1 MMEKLAEIK
10 DGTVFKSGV
19 TDRCNLFL
27 GYKKE
32 DRSTDYELEK
42 RRYLMK
48 KLKFDSYDGVCFLN
62 GLVFFAPV
70 ALLVRT
76 QAGVSE
82 HVFFLLQALLS
93 GVIFLGEIP
102 TGFITDKI
110 GYRKSLILAQ
120 VLLLGA
126 RSLLLAA
133 FVSRSLALFVVEAV
147 VEGIAACFTSG
158 TGSAYLYNL
167 YGENGYLVKTAHAE
181 NFGIAGFIISTV
193 AYAGIY
199 KISGMEGLLITTV
212 VMDIIAVV
220 CSFFLRSESSKTIIA
235 DRKEVQILAVFK
247 NKKAFLFVIS
257 LAIFSIAWLLIN
269 FFYVVKLENCGLPVE
284 WMSLI
289 ILSYSAVQMLA
300 EPILGKLSDGKN
312 GKSSREKLPA
322 VTAATAGVAFLLF
335 GVVKFRAAVLLLM
348 LILPLLLNLPEY
360 LLMDLEN
367 QFVDEAECG
376 SQRAATLSV
385 LNMGVNLVEILT
397 LSASAFLTK
406 IGIQWCFVFVGCFLM
421 AIALLFARIQK

>member
-1 MMEKLAEIK
+1 
-10 DGTVFKSGV
+10 
-19 TDRCNLFL
+19 
-27 GYKKE
+27 
-32 DRSTDYELEK
+32 
-42 RRYLMK
+42 MK

-82 HVFFLLQALLS
+82 HIFFLLQALLS

-110 GYRKSLILAQ
+110 GYRKSLIWAQ
-120 VLLLGA
+120 VLLFGA

-133 FVSRSLALFVVEAV
+133 FVSRSLVLFVVEAV

-158 TGSAYLYNL
+158 TGSAYLYAL

-181 NFGIAGFIISTV
+181 NFGTAGFIISTV

-235 DRKEVQILAVFK
+235 DRKEVQILAIFK

-269 FFYVVKLENCGLPVE
+269 FFYVEKLENCGLPVE

-312 GKSSREKLPA
+312 GKSGREKLPA
-322 VTAATAGVAFLLF
+322 VTAAAAGVAFLLF

-360 LLMDLEN
+360 LLMNLEN

>member
-1 MMEKLAEIK
+1 
-10 DGTVFKSGV
+10 
-19 TDRCNLFL
+19 
-27 GYKKE
+27 
-32 DRSTDYELEK
+32 
-42 RRYLMK
+42 MK

-82 HVFFLLQALLS
+82 HVFFILQALLS

-120 VLLLGA
+120 VLLFGA

-158 TGSAYLYNL
+158 TGSAYLYDL

-181 NFGIAGFIISTV
+181 NFGTAGFIISTV

-220 CSFFLRSESSKTIIA
+220 CSFFLRSESSKTVIA

-269 FFYVVKLENCGLPVE
+269 FFYVEKLENCGLPVE

-322 VTAATAGVAFLLF
+322 VTAAAAGVAFLLF

-360 LLMDLEN
+360 LLMNLEN

-421 AIALLFARIQK
+421 VIALLFARIQK

>member
-1 MMEKLAEIK
+1 
-10 DGTVFKSGV
+10 
-19 TDRCNLFL
+19 
-27 GYKKE
+27 
-32 DRSTDYELEK
+32 
-42 RRYLMK
+42 MK

-133 FVSRSLALFVVEAV
+133 FVSRSLVLFVVEAV

-158 TGSAYLYNL
+158 TGSAYLYAL
-167 YGENGYLVKTAHAE
+167 YGENGYLAKTAHAG
-181 NFGIAGFIISTV
+181 NFGTAGFIISTV

-212 VMDIIAVV
+212 VMDVIAVV
-220 CSFFLRSESSKTIIA
+220 CSFYLRSESSKTIIA
-235 DRKEVQILAVFK
+235 DRKEVQILAIFK

-289 ILSYSAVQMLA
+289 ILSYSAVQMLS

-312 GKSSREKLPA
+312 GKSGRGKLPA
-322 VTAATAGVAFLLF
+322 VTAAAAGVAFLFF

-348 LILPLLLNLPEY
+348 LILPLLLNLPED
-360 LLMDLEN
+360 LLMNLEN

-376 SQRAATLSV
+376 SQRAAMLSV

>member
-1 MMEKLAEIK
+1 
-10 DGTVFKSGV
+10 
-19 TDRCNLFL
+19 
-27 GYKKE
+27 
-32 DRSTDYELEK
+32 
-42 RRYLMK
+42 MK
-48 KLKFDSYDGVCFLN
+48 KLKFDSYDGVFFLN

-82 HVFFLLQALLS
+82 HIFFLLQALLS

-158 TGSAYLYNL
+158 TGSAYLYAL
-167 YGENGYLVKTAHAE
+167 YGENGYLAKTAHAG
-181 NFGIAGFIISTV
+181 NFGTAGFIISTV

-220 CSFFLRSESSKTIIA
+220 CSFFLRSESSKTVIA

-269 FFYVVKLENCGLPVE
+269 FFYVEKLENCGLPVE

-312 GKSSREKLPA
+312 VKSGRGKLPA

-335 GVVKFRAAVLLLM
+335 GVVKFRAAVLILM

-421 AIALLFARIQK
+421 VIALLFARIQK

>member
-1 MMEKLAEIK
+1 
-10 DGTVFKSGV
+10 
-19 TDRCNLFL
+19 
-27 GYKKE
+27 
-32 DRSTDYELEK
+32 
-42 RRYLMK
+42 MK

-82 HVFFLLQALLS
+82 HIFFLLQALLS

-133 FVSRSLALFVVEAV
+133 FVSRSLVLFVVEAV

-158 TGSAYLYNL
+158 TGSAYLYAL
-167 YGENGYLVKTAHAE
+167 YGEIGYLAKTAHAG
-181 NFGIAGFIISTV
+181 NFGTAGFIISTV

-199 KISGMEGLLITTV
+199 KISGMEGLVITTV
-212 VMDIIAVV
+212 VANATAVA
-220 CSFFLRSESSKTIIA
+220 CSFFLRSESSKTVIA
-235 DRKEVQILAVFK
+235 DRKKVQILAVFK

-269 FFYVVKLENCGLPVE
+269 FFYVEKLENCGLPVE

-289 ILSYSAVQMLA
+289 ILIYSAVQMLA
-300 EPILGKLSDGKN
+300 EPILEKLSVGKN
-312 GKSSREKLPA
+312 GKSGRKKLLA
-322 VTAATAGVAFLLF
+322 VTAVTAGVAFLLF
-335 GVVKFRAAVLLLM
+335 GVIKLRAAVLLLM

-367 QFVDEAECG
+367 QFVDETECG

-421 AIALLFARIQK
+421 VVALLFVRIQK

>member
-1 MMEKLAEIK
+1 
-10 DGTVFKSGV
+10 
-19 TDRCNLFL
+19 
-27 GYKKE
+27 
-32 DRSTDYELEK
+32 
-42 RRYLMK
+42 MK

-82 HVFFLLQALLS
+82 HIFFLLQALLS

-133 FVSRSLALFVVEAV
+133 FVSRSLVLFVVEAV

-158 TGSAYLYNL
+158 TGSAYLYAL
-167 YGENGYLVKTAHAE
+167 YGENGYLAKTAHAG
-181 NFGIAGFIISTV
+181 NFGTAGFIISTV

-220 CSFFLRSESSKTIIA
+220 CSFYLRSESSKAVIA
-235 DRKEVQILAVFK
+235 DRKEVQILAIFK

-269 FFYVVKLENCGLPVE
+269 FFYVEKLENCGLPVE

-312 GKSSREKLPA
+312 GKSGRGKLPA

-335 GVVKFRAAVLLLM
+335 GVIKFRAAVLLLM

-367 QFVDEAECG
+367 QFVDETECG

>member
-1 MMEKLAEIK
+1 
-10 DGTVFKSGV
+10 
-19 TDRCNLFL
+19 
-27 GYKKE
+27 
-32 DRSTDYELEK
+32 
-42 RRYLMK
+42 MK

-70 ALLVRT
+70 VLLVRT

-133 FVSRSLALFVVEAV
+133 FVSRSLVLFVVEAV

-158 TGSAYLYNL
+158 TGSAYLYAL
-167 YGENGYLVKTAHAE
+167 YGENGYLAKTAHAG
-181 NFGIAGFIISTV
+181 NFGTAGFIISTV

-212 VMDIIAVV
+212 VMDVIAVV
-220 CSFFLRSESSKTIIA
+220 CSFYLRSESSKAVIA
-235 DRKEVQILAVFK
+235 DRKEVQILAIFK

-322 VTAATAGVAFLLF
+322 VTATTAGVAFLLF

-360 LLMDLEN
+360 LLMNLEN

>member
-1 MMEKLAEIK
+1 
-10 DGTVFKSGV
+10 
-19 TDRCNLFL
+19 
-27 GYKKE
+27 
-32 DRSTDYELEK
+32 
-42 RRYLMK
+42 MK

-147 VEGIAACFTSG
+147 VEGTATCFTSG
-158 TGSAYLYNL
+158 TGSAYLYDL

-181 NFGIAGFIISTV
+181 NFGTAGFIISTV

-212 VMDIIAVV
+212 VMDVIAVV
-220 CSFFLRSESSKTIIA
+220 CSFYLRSESSKTIIA
-235 DRKEVQILAVFK
+235 DRKEVQILAIFK

-360 LLMDLEN
+360 LLMNLEN

>member
-1 MMEKLAEIK
+1 
-10 DGTVFKSGV
+10 
-19 TDRCNLFL
+19 
-27 GYKKE
+27 
-32 DRSTDYELEK
+32 
-42 RRYLMK
+42 MK

-133 FVSRSLALFVVEAV
+133 FVSRSLVLFVVEAV
-147 VEGIAACFTSG
+147 VEGIAACFISG
-158 TGSAYLYNL
+158 TGSAYLYAL
-167 YGENGYLVKTAHAE
+167 YGENGYLAKTAHAG
-181 NFGIAGFIISTV
+181 NFGTAGFIISTV

-212 VMDIIAVV
+212 VMNIIAVV
-220 CSFFLRSESSKTIIA
+220 CSFFLRSESSKTVIA

-257 LAIFSIAWLLIN
+257 LAIYSIAWLLIN

-312 GKSSREKLPA
+312 GKSGRKKLPA
-322 VTAATAGVAFLLF
+322 VTAVTAGVAFLLF
-335 GVVKFRAAVLLLM
+335 GVIKFRAAVLLLM

-367 QFVDEAECG
+367 QFVDETECG

>member
-1 MMEKLAEIK
+1 
-10 DGTVFKSGV
+10 
-19 TDRCNLFL
+19 
-27 GYKKE
+27 
-32 DRSTDYELEK
+32 
-42 RRYLMK
+42 MK

-82 HVFFLLQALLS
+82 HVFFILQALLS

-269 FFYVVKLENCGLPVE
+269 FFYVVKLENCGLPAE

-312 GKSSREKLPA
+312 GKSGREKLPA

>member
-1 MMEKLAEIK
+1 
-10 DGTVFKSGV
+10 
-19 TDRCNLFL
+19 
-27 GYKKE
+27 
-32 DRSTDYELEK
+32 
-42 RRYLMK
+42 MK

-102 TGFITDKI
+102 TGLISDKI

-133 FVSRSLALFVVEAV
+133 FVSRSLVLFVVEAV

-158 TGSAYLYNL
+158 TGSAYLYAL
-167 YGENGYLVKTAHAE
+167 YGENGYLAKTAHAG
-181 NFGIAGFIISTV
+181 NFGTAGFIISTV

-212 VMDIIAVV
+212 VMNIIAVV
-220 CSFFLRSESSKTIIA
+220 CSFYLRSESSKTVIA

-269 FFYVVKLENCGLPVE
+269 FFYVEKLENCGLPVE

-322 VTAATAGVAFLLF
+322 VTAAAAGVAFLLF

-360 LLMDLEN
+360 LLMNLEN

-421 AIALLFARIQK
+421 VIALLFARIQK

>member
-1 MMEKLAEIK
+1 
-10 DGTVFKSGV
+10 
-19 TDRCNLFL
+19 
-27 GYKKE
+27 
-32 DRSTDYELEK
+32 
-42 RRYLMK
+42 MK

-82 HVFFLLQALLS
+82 HIFFLLQALLS

-120 VLLLGA
+120 VLLFGA

-158 TGSAYLYNL
+158 TGSAYLYDL

-181 NFGIAGFIISTV
+181 NFGTAGFIISTV

-235 DRKEVQILAVFK
+235 DRKEVQILAIFK

-257 LAIFSIAWLLIN
+257 LAIFSIAWLPIN
-269 FFYVVKLENCGLPVE
+269 FFYVEKLENCGLPVE

-312 GKSSREKLPA
+312 GKSGRGKLPA

-367 QFVDEAECG
+367 QFVDETECG

>member
-1 MMEKLAEIK
+1 
-10 DGTVFKSGV
+10 
-19 TDRCNLFL
+19 
-27 GYKKE
+27 
-32 DRSTDYELEK
+32 
-42 RRYLMK
+42 MK

-76 QAGVSE
+76 LAGVSE
-82 HVFFLLQALLS
+82 HIFFLLQALLS

-110 GYRKSLILAQ
+110 GYRKSLIWAQ
-120 VLLLGA
+120 VLLFGA

-147 VEGIAACFTSG
+147 VEGIAVCFTSG
-158 TGSAYLYNL
+158 TGSAYLYAL
-167 YGENGYLVKTAHAE
+167 YGENGYLAKTAHAG
-181 NFGIAGFIISTV
+181 NFGTAGFIISTV

-212 VMDIIAVV
+212 VMDVIAVV

-235 DRKEVQILAVFK
+235 DRKEVQILAIFK

-322 VTAATAGVAFLLF
+322 VTATTAGVAFLLF

-360 LLMDLEN
+360 LLMNLEN

-421 AIALLFARIQK
+421 VIALLFARIQK

>member
-1 MMEKLAEIK
+1 
-10 DGTVFKSGV
+10 
-19 TDRCNLFL
+19 
-27 GYKKE
+27 
-32 DRSTDYELEK
+32 
-42 RRYLMK
+42 MK
-48 KLKFDSYDGVCFLN
+48 KLKVDSYDGVCFLN

-158 TGSAYLYNL
+158 TGSAYLYAL
-167 YGENGYLVKTAHAE
+167 YGENGYLAKTAHAG
-181 NFGIAGFIISTV
+181 NFGTAGFIISTV

-220 CSFFLRSESSKTIIA
+220 CSFFLRSESSKAVIA
-235 DRKEVQILAVFK
+235 DRKEVQILAIFK

-284 WMSLI
+284 CMSLI

-312 GKSSREKLPA
+312 GKSGRKKLPA
-322 VTAATAGVAFLLF
+322 VTAVTAGVAFLLF
-335 GVVKFRAAVLLLM
+335 GVIKFRAAVLLLM

-367 QFVDEAECG
+367 QFVDETECG

-421 AIALLFARIQK
+421 VIAHLFARIQK

>member
-1 MMEKLAEIK
+1 
-10 DGTVFKSGV
+10 
-19 TDRCNLFL
+19 
-27 GYKKE
+27 
-32 DRSTDYELEK
+32 
-42 RRYLMK
+42 MK

-147 VEGIAACFTSG
+147 VEGTAACFTSG
-158 TGSAYLYNL
+158 TGSAYLYDL

-181 NFGIAGFIISTV
+181 NFGTAGFIISTV

-220 CSFFLRSESSKTIIA
+220 CSFFLRSESSKAVIA
-235 DRKEVQILAVFK
+235 DRKEVQILAIFK

-269 FFYVVKLENCGLPVE
+269 FFYVEKLENCGLPVE

-312 GKSSREKLPA
+312 GKSGRKKLPA

-348 LILPLLLNLPEY
+348 LILPLLLNLPDY
-360 LLMDLEN
+360 LLMNLEN

-376 SQRAATLSV
+376 SQRAAMLSV

>member
-1 MMEKLAEIK
+1 
-10 DGTVFKSGV
+10 
-19 TDRCNLFL
+19 
-27 GYKKE
+27 
-32 DRSTDYELEK
+32 
-42 RRYLMK
+42 MK

-126 RSLLLAA
+126 RSLLLVA

-147 VEGIAACFTSG
+147 VEGTATCFTSG
-158 TGSAYLYNL
+158 TGSAYLYDL

-181 NFGIAGFIISTV
+181 NFGTAGFIISTV

-212 VMDIIAVV
+212 VMDVIAVV

-269 FFYVVKLENCGLPVE
+269 FFYVEKLENCGLPVE

-312 GKSSREKLPA
+312 GKSGRGKLPA

-360 LLMDLEN
+360 LLMNLEN
-367 QFVDEAECG
+367 QFVDETECG

>member
-1 MMEKLAEIK
+1 
-10 DGTVFKSGV
+10 
-19 TDRCNLFL
+19 
-27 GYKKE
+27 
-32 DRSTDYELEK
+32 
-42 RRYLMK
+42 MK

-133 FVSRSLALFVVEAV
+133 FVSRSLVLFVVEAV

-158 TGSAYLYNL
+158 TGSAYLYAL
-167 YGENGYLVKTAHAE
+167 YGENGYLAKTAHAG
-181 NFGIAGFIISTV
+181 NFGTAGFIISTV

-220 CSFFLRSESSKTIIA
+220 CSFYLRSESSKTIIA
-235 DRKEVQILAVFK
+235 DRKEVQILAIFK

-312 GKSSREKLPA
+312 GKSGRGKLPA

-360 LLMDLEN
+360 LLMNLEN

>member
-1 MMEKLAEIK
+1 
-10 DGTVFKSGV
+10 
-19 TDRCNLFL
+19 
-27 GYKKE
+27 
-32 DRSTDYELEK
+32 
-42 RRYLMK
+42 MK

-133 FVSRSLALFVVEAV
+133 FVSRSLVLFVVEAV

-158 TGSAYLYNL
+158 TGSAYLYDL

-181 NFGIAGFIISTV
+181 NFGTAGFIISTV
-193 AYAGIY
+193 AYAWIY

-212 VMDIIAVV
+212 VTNIIAVV
-220 CSFFLRSESSKTIIA
+220 CSFFLRSESSKTVIA

-269 FFYVVKLENCGLPVE
+269 FFYVEKLENCGLPVE

-300 EPILGKLSDGKN
+300 EPILEKLSVGKN
-312 GKSSREKLPA
+312 GKSGRKKLLA
-322 VTAATAGVAFLLF
+322 VTAVTAGVSFLLF
-335 GVVKFRAAVLLLM
+335 GVIKFRAAVLLLM

-367 QFVDEAECG
+367 QFVDETECG

-421 AIALLFARIQK
+421 VIALLFARIQK

>member
-1 MMEKLAEIK
+1 
-10 DGTVFKSGV
+10 
-19 TDRCNLFL
+19 
-27 GYKKE
+27 
-32 DRSTDYELEK
+32 
-42 RRYLMK
+42 MK

-82 HVFFLLQALLS
+82 HVFFILQALLS

-133 FVSRSLALFVVEAV
+133 FVSRSLVLFVVEAV

-158 TGSAYLYNL
+158 TGSAYLYAL
-167 YGENGYLVKTAHAE
+167 YGENGYLAKTAHAG
-181 NFGIAGFIISTV
+181 NFGTAGFIISTV

-212 VMDIIAVV
+212 VMDVIAVV
-220 CSFFLRSESSKTIIA
+220 CSFYLRSESSKTIIA
-235 DRKEVQILAVFK
+235 DRKEVQILAIFK

-289 ILSYSAVQMLA
+289 ILSYSAVQMLS

-312 GKSSREKLPA
+312 GKSGRGKLPA

-360 LLMDLEN
+360 LLMNLEN

>member
-1 MMEKLAEIK
+1 
-10 DGTVFKSGV
+10 
-19 TDRCNLFL
+19 
-27 GYKKE
+27 
-32 DRSTDYELEK
+32 
-42 RRYLMK
+42 MK

-158 TGSAYLYNL
+158 TGSAYLYAL
-167 YGENGYLVKTAHAE
+167 YGENGYLAKAAHAG
-181 NFGIAGFIISTV
+181 NFGTAGFIISTV

-220 CSFFLRSESSKTIIA
+220 CSFFLRSESSKTVIA

-269 FFYVVKLENCGLPVE
+269 FFYVEKLENCGLPVE

-312 GKSSREKLPA
+312 VKSGRGKLPA

>member
-1 MMEKLAEIK
+1 
-10 DGTVFKSGV
+10 
-19 TDRCNLFL
+19 
-27 GYKKE
+27 
-32 DRSTDYELEK
+32 
-42 RRYLMK
+42 MK

-82 HVFFLLQALLS
+82 HVFFILQALLS

-133 FVSRSLALFVVEAV
+133 FVSRSLVLFVVEAV

-158 TGSAYLYNL
+158 TGSAYLYDL

-181 NFGIAGFIISTV
+181 NFGTAGFIISTV

-220 CSFFLRSESSKTIIA
+220 CSFFLRSESSKAVIA
-235 DRKEVQILAVFK
+235 GRKEVQILAVFK

-322 VTAATAGVAFLLF
+322 VTAAAAGVAFLLF

-360 LLMDLEN
+360 LLMNLEN

-421 AIALLFARIQK
+421 VIALLFARIQK

>member
-1 MMEKLAEIK
+1 
-10 DGTVFKSGV
+10 
-19 TDRCNLFL
+19 
-27 GYKKE
+27 
-32 DRSTDYELEK
+32 
-42 RRYLMK
+42 MK

-82 HVFFLLQALLS
+82 HIFFLLQALLS

-147 VEGIAACFTSG
+147 VEGIAVCFTSG
-158 TGSAYLYNL
+158 TGSAYLYDL

-181 NFGIAGFIISTV
+181 NFGTAGFIISTV

-235 DRKEVQILAVFK
+235 DRKEVQILAIFK

-289 ILSYSAVQMLA
+289 ILIYSAVQMLA

-312 GKSSREKLPA
+312 GKSGRGKLPA

-335 GVVKFRAAVLLLM
+335 GVVKFRSAVLLLM

-360 LLMDLEN
+360 LLMNLEN

-421 AIALLFARIQK
+421 VIALLFARIQK

>member
-1 MMEKLAEIK
+1 
-10 DGTVFKSGV
+10 
-19 TDRCNLFL
+19 
-27 GYKKE
+27 
-32 DRSTDYELEK
+32 
-42 RRYLMK
+42 MK

-82 HVFFLLQALLS
+82 HIFFLLQALLS

-110 GYRKSLILAQ
+110 GYRKSLIWAQ
-120 VLLLGA
+120 VLLFGA

-147 VEGIAACFTSG
+147 VEGIAVCFTSG
-158 TGSAYLYNL
+158 TGSAYLYDL

-181 NFGIAGFIISTV
+181 NFGTAGFIISTV

-220 CSFFLRSESSKTIIA
+220 CSFYLRSESSKTIIA
-235 DRKEVQILAVFK
+235 DRKEVQILAILK

-269 FFYVVKLENCGLPVE
+269 FFYVEKLENCGLPVE

-312 GKSSREKLPA
+312 GKSGRGKLPA
-322 VTAATAGVAFLLF
+322 VTAATAGVTFLFF

-367 QFVDEAECG
+367 QFVDETECG
-376 SQRAATLSV
+376 GQRAATLSV

-421 AIALLFARIQK
+421 VIALLFARIQK

>member
-1 MMEKLAEIK
+1 
-10 DGTVFKSGV
+10 
-19 TDRCNLFL
+19 
-27 GYKKE
+27 
-32 DRSTDYELEK
+32 
-42 RRYLMK
+42 MK

-82 HVFFLLQALLS
+82 HIFFLLQALLS

-120 VLLLGA
+120 MLLLGA

-158 TGSAYLYNL
+158 TGSAYLYAL
-167 YGENGYLVKTAHAE
+167 YGENGYLAKTAHAG
-181 NFGIAGFIISTV
+181 NFGTAGFIISTV
-193 AYAGIY
+193 AYAWIY

-220 CSFFLRSESSKTIIA
+220 CSFFLRSESSKAVIA
-235 DRKEVQILAVFK
+235 DRKEVQILAIFK

-269 FFYVVKLENCGLPVE
+269 FFYVEKLENCGLPVE

-300 EPILGKLSDGKN
+300 EPILEKLSVGKN
-312 GKSSREKLPA
+312 GRSGRKKLPA
-322 VTAATAGVAFLLF
+322 VTAVTAGVAFLLF

-367 QFVDEAECG
+367 QFVDETECG

-421 AIALLFARIQK
+421 AIAHLFARIQK

>member
-1 MMEKLAEIK
+1 
-10 DGTVFKSGV
+10 
-19 TDRCNLFL
+19 
-27 GYKKE
+27 
-32 DRSTDYELEK
+32 
-42 RRYLMK
+42 MK

-62 GLVFFAPV
+62 GLVFFASV

-82 HVFFLLQALLS
+82 HIFFLLQALLS

-133 FVSRSLALFVVEAV
+133 FVSRSLVLFVVEAV

-158 TGSAYLYNL
+158 TGSAYLYAL
-167 YGENGYLVKTAHAE
+167 YGENGYLAKTAHAG
-181 NFGIAGFIISTV
+181 NFGTAGFIISTV

-212 VMDIIAVV
+212 VMDVIAVV
-220 CSFFLRSESSKTIIA
+220 CSFYLRSESSKTVIA

-269 FFYVVKLENCGLPVE
+269 FFYVEKLENCGLPVE

-312 GKSSREKLPA
+312 GKSGRGKLPA

-335 GVVKFRAAVLLLM
+335 GVVKFRSAVLLLM

>member
-1 MMEKLAEIK
+1 
-10 DGTVFKSGV
+10 
-19 TDRCNLFL
+19 
-27 GYKKE
+27 
-32 DRSTDYELEK
+32 
-42 RRYLMK
+42 MK

-82 HVFFLLQALLS
+82 HVFFILQALLS

-133 FVSRSLALFVVEAV
+133 FVSRSLVLFVVEAV

-158 TGSAYLYNL
+158 TGSAYLYAL
-167 YGENGYLVKTAHAE
+167 YGENGYLAKTAHAG
-181 NFGIAGFIISTV
+181 NFGTAGFIISTV

-212 VMDIIAVV
+212 VMDVIAVV

-335 GVVKFRAAVLLLM
+335 GVVKFRSAVLLLM

-360 LLMDLEN
+360 LLMNLEN

-385 LNMGVNLVEILT
+385 FNMGVNLVEILT

>member
-1 MMEKLAEIK
+1 
-10 DGTVFKSGV
+10 
-19 TDRCNLFL
+19 
-27 GYKKE
+27 
-32 DRSTDYELEK
+32 
-42 RRYLMK
+42 MK

-82 HVFFLLQALLS
+82 HIFFLLQALLS

-133 FVSRSLALFVVEAV
+133 FVSRSLVLFVVEAV
-147 VEGIAACFTSG
+147 VEGIATCFTSG
-158 TGSAYLYNL
+158 TGSAYLYAL
-167 YGENGYLVKTAHAE
+167 YGENGYLAKTAHAG
-181 NFGIAGFIISTV
+181 NFGTAGFIISTV

-212 VMDIIAVV
+212 VMDVIAVV
-220 CSFFLRSESSKTIIA
+220 CSFYLRSESSKTIIA

-269 FFYVVKLENCGLPVE
+269 FFYVEKLENCGLPVE

-312 GKSSREKLPA
+312 GKSGREKLPT
-322 VTAATAGVAFLLF
+322 VTASIAGVAFLLF

-376 SQRAATLSV
+376 SQRAAMLSV

>member
-1 MMEKLAEIK
+1 
-10 DGTVFKSGV
+10 
-19 TDRCNLFL
+19 
-27 GYKKE
+27 
-32 DRSTDYELEK
+32 
-42 RRYLMK
+42 MK

-133 FVSRSLALFVVEAV
+133 FVSRSLVLFVVEAV

-158 TGSAYLYNL
+158 TGSAYLYAL
-167 YGENGYLVKTAHAE
+167 YGENGYLAKTAHAE
-181 NFGIAGFIISTV
+181 NFGTAGFIISTV

-220 CSFFLRSESSKTIIA
+220 CSFFLRSESSKTVIA
-235 DRKEVQILAVFK
+235 DRKEVQILAIFK

-312 GKSSREKLPA
+312 GKSGRGKLPA

-406 IGIQWCFVFVGCFLM
+406 IGIQWCFVFVGGFLM

>member
-1 MMEKLAEIK
+1 
-10 DGTVFKSGV
+10 
-19 TDRCNLFL
+19 
-27 GYKKE
+27 
-32 DRSTDYELEK
+32 
-42 RRYLMK
+42 MK

-181 NFGIAGFIISTV
+181 NFGTAGFIISTV

-312 GKSSREKLPA
+312 GKSGRGKLPA
-322 VTAATAGVAFLLF
+322 VTAAAAGVAFLLF

-360 LLMDLEN
+360 LLMNLEN

>member
-1 MMEKLAEIK
+1 
-10 DGTVFKSGV
+10 
-19 TDRCNLFL
+19 
-27 GYKKE
+27 
-32 DRSTDYELEK
+32 
-42 RRYLMK
+42 MK

-82 HVFFLLQALLS
+82 HVFFILQALLS

-133 FVSRSLALFVVEAV
+133 FVSRSLVLFVVEAV
-147 VEGIAACFTSG
+147 VEGIAVCFTSG
-158 TGSAYLYNL
+158 TGSAYLYDL

-181 NFGIAGFIISTV
+181 NFGTAGFIISTV

-220 CSFFLRSESSKTIIA
+220 CSFFLRSESSKAVIA

-322 VTAATAGVAFLLF
+322 VTAAAAGVAFLLF
-335 GVVKFRAAVLLLM
+335 GVVKFRAAVLILM

-360 LLMDLEN
+360 LLMNLEN

-421 AIALLFARIQK
+421 VIALLFARIQK

>member
-1 MMEKLAEIK
+1 
-10 DGTVFKSGV
+10 
-19 TDRCNLFL
+19 
-27 GYKKE
+27 
-32 DRSTDYELEK
+32 
-42 RRYLMK
+42 MK

-82 HVFFLLQALLS
+82 HVFFILQALLS

-133 FVSRSLALFVVEAV
+133 FVSRSLVLFVVEAV

-158 TGSAYLYNL
+158 TGSAYLYAL
-167 YGENGYLVKTAHAE
+167 YGENGYLAKTAHAG
-181 NFGIAGFIISTV
+181 NFGTAGFIISTV

-212 VMDIIAVV
+212 VMDVIAVV
-220 CSFFLRSESSKTIIA
+220 CSFYLRSESSKTIIA
-235 DRKEVQILAVFK
+235 DRKEVQILAIFK

-269 FFYVVKLENCGLPVE
+269 FFYVEKLENCGLPVE

-300 EPILGKLSDGKN
+300 EPILEKLPVGKN
-312 GKSSREKLPA
+312 GKSGRKKLSA
-322 VTAATAGVAFLLF
+322 VTAVTAGVAFLLF
-335 GVVKFRAAVLLLM
+335 GVIKFRAAVLLLM

-367 QFVDEAECG
+367 QFVDETECG

>member
-1 MMEKLAEIK
+1 
-10 DGTVFKSGV
+10 
-19 TDRCNLFL
+19 
-27 GYKKE
+27 
-32 DRSTDYELEK
+32 
-42 RRYLMK
+42 MK

-110 GYRKSLILAQ
+110 GYRKSLIWAQ
-120 VLLLGA
+120 VLLFGA

-133 FVSRSLALFVVEAV
+133 FVSRSLVLFVVEAV

-158 TGSAYLYNL
+158 TGSAYLYAL
-167 YGENGYLVKTAHAE
+167 YGENGYLAKTAHAG
-181 NFGIAGFIISTV
+181 NFGTAGFIISTV

-212 VMDIIAVV
+212 VMNIIAVV
-220 CSFFLRSESSKTIIA
+220 CSFYLRSESSKTVIA

-269 FFYVVKLENCGLPVE
+269 FFYVEKLENCGLPVE

-312 GKSSREKLPA
+312 GKSGRGKLPA

-335 GVVKFRAAVLLLM
+335 GVVKFRSAVLLLM

>member
-1 MMEKLAEIK
+1 
-10 DGTVFKSGV
+10 
-19 TDRCNLFL
+19 
-27 GYKKE
+27 
-32 DRSTDYELEK
+32 
-42 RRYLMK
+42 MK

-82 HVFFLLQALLS
+82 HIFFLLQALLS

-110 GYRKSLILAQ
+110 GYRKSLIWAQ
-120 VLLLGA
+120 VLLFGA

-147 VEGIAACFTSG
+147 VEGTATCFTSG
-158 TGSAYLYNL
+158 TGSAYLYDL
-167 YGENGYLVKTAHAE
+167 YGENGYLAKTAHAG
-181 NFGIAGFIISTV
+181 NFGTAGFIISTV

-220 CSFFLRSESSKTIIA
+220 CSFFLRSESSKTVIA

-269 FFYVVKLENCGLPVE
+269 FFYVEKLENCGLPVE

-312 GKSSREKLPA
+312 GKSGRGKLPA

-335 GVVKFRAAVLLLM
+335 RVVKFRAAVLLLM

-367 QFVDEAECG
+367 QFVDETECG

>member
-1 MMEKLAEIK
+1 
-10 DGTVFKSGV
+10 
-19 TDRCNLFL
+19 
-27 GYKKE
+27 
-32 DRSTDYELEK
+32 
-42 RRYLMK
+42 MK

-82 HVFFLLQALLS
+82 NVFFLLQALLS

-120 VLLLGA
+120 VLLFGA

-147 VEGIAACFTSG
+147 VEGIAACFASG
-158 TGSAYLYNL
+158 TGSAYLYAL
-167 YGENGYLVKTAHAE
+167 YGESGYLVKTAHAE
-181 NFGIAGFIISTV
+181 NFGTAGFIISTV

-220 CSFFLRSESSKTIIA
+220 CSFFLRSESSKTVIA
-235 DRKEVQILAVFK
+235 DRKEVQILAIFK

-312 GKSSREKLPA
+312 GKSGREKLSA
-322 VTAATAGVAFLLF
+322 VTAAAAGVAFLLF

-376 SQRAATLSV
+376 SQRAAMLSV

>member
-1 MMEKLAEIK
+1 
-10 DGTVFKSGV
+10 
-19 TDRCNLFL
+19 
-27 GYKKE
+27 
-32 DRSTDYELEK
+32 
-42 RRYLMK
+42 MK

-133 FVSRSLALFVVEAV
+133 FVSRSLVLFVVEAV

-158 TGSAYLYNL
+158 TGSAYLYAL

-181 NFGIAGFIISTV
+181 NFGTAGFIISTV

-212 VMDIIAVV
+212 VMNIIAVV
-220 CSFFLRSESSKTIIA
+220 CSFFLRSESSKTVIA

-289 ILSYSAVQMLA
+289 ILSYSAVQMLS

-312 GKSSREKLPA
+312 GKSGRGKLPA
-322 VTAATAGVAFLLF
+322 VTAAAAGVAFLFF

-360 LLMDLEN
+360 LLMNLEN

-376 SQRAATLSV
+376 SQRAAMLSV

>member
-1 MMEKLAEIK
+1 
-10 DGTVFKSGV
+10 
-19 TDRCNLFL
+19 
-27 GYKKE
+27 
-32 DRSTDYELEK
+32 
-42 RRYLMK
+42 MK

-82 HVFFLLQALLS
+82 HIFFLLQALLS

-110 GYRKSLILAQ
+110 GYRKSLIWAQ

-133 FVSRSLALFVVEAV
+133 FLSRSLALFVVEAV

-158 TGSAYLYNL
+158 TGSAYLYAL
-167 YGENGYLVKTAHAE
+167 YGENGYLAKTAHAG
-181 NFGIAGFIISTV
+181 NFGTAGFIISTV

-212 VMDIIAVV
+212 VTNIIAVV
-220 CSFFLRSESSKTIIA
+220 CSFFLRSESSKTVIA

-269 FFYVVKLENCGLPVE
+269 FFYVEKLENCGLPVE

-300 EPILGKLSDGKN
+300 EPILEKLSVGKN
-312 GKSSREKLPA
+312 GKSGRKKLLA
-322 VTAATAGVAFLLF
+322 VTAVTAGVAFLLF
-335 GVVKFRAAVLLLM
+335 GVIKLRAAVLLLM

-367 QFVDEAECG
+367 QFVDETECG

-421 AIALLFARIQK
+421 VIALLFVRIQK

>member
-1 MMEKLAEIK
+1 
-10 DGTVFKSGV
+10 
-19 TDRCNLFL
+19 
-27 GYKKE
+27 
-32 DRSTDYELEK
+32 
-42 RRYLMK
+42 MK

-82 HVFFLLQALLS
+82 HIFFLLQALLS

-110 GYRKSLILAQ
+110 GYRKSLIWAQ
-120 VLLLGA
+120 VLLFGA

-147 VEGIAACFTSG
+147 VEGIAVCFTSG
-158 TGSAYLYNL
+158 TGSAYLYDL

-181 NFGIAGFIISTV
+181 NFGTAGFIISTV

-235 DRKEVQILAVFK
+235 DRKEVQILAIFK

-289 ILSYSAVQMLA
+289 ILIYSAVQMLA

-312 GKSSREKLPA
+312 GKSGRGKLPA
-322 VTAATAGVAFLLF
+322 VTAAAAGVAFLFF

-348 LILPLLLNLPEY
+348 LMLPLLLNLPEY
-360 LLMDLEN
+360 LLMNLEN

>member
-1 MMEKLAEIK
+1 
-10 DGTVFKSGV
+10 
-19 TDRCNLFL
+19 
-27 GYKKE
+27 
-32 DRSTDYELEK
+32 
-42 RRYLMK
+42 MK

-70 ALLVRT
+70 VLLVRT

-133 FVSRSLALFVVEAV
+133 FVSRSLVLFVVEAV

-158 TGSAYLYNL
+158 TGSAYLYAL
-167 YGENGYLVKTAHAE
+167 YGENGYLAKTAHAG
-181 NFGIAGFIISTV
+181 NFGTAGFIISTV

-212 VMDIIAVV
+212 VMDVIAVV
-220 CSFFLRSESSKTIIA
+220 CSFYLRSESSKTIIA

-322 VTAATAGVAFLLF
+322 VTATTAGVAFLLF

-360 LLMDLEN
+360 LLMNLEN

-421 AIALLFARIQK
+421 VIALLFARIQK

>member
-1 MMEKLAEIK
+1 
-10 DGTVFKSGV
+10 
-19 TDRCNLFL
+19 
-27 GYKKE
+27 
-32 DRSTDYELEK
+32 
-42 RRYLMK
+42 MK

-82 HVFFLLQALLS
+82 HIFFLLQALLS

-158 TGSAYLYNL
+158 TGSAYLYAL
-167 YGENGYLVKTAHAE
+167 YGENGYLAKAAHAG
-181 NFGIAGFIISTV
+181 NFGTAGFIISTV

-199 KISGMEGLLITTV
+199 KISGMEGLLIITV

-220 CSFFLRSESSKTIIA
+220 CSFFLRSESSKTVIA

-269 FFYVVKLENCGLPVE
+269 FFYVEKLENCGLPVE

-312 GKSSREKLPA
+312 GKSGREKLPA

-335 GVVKFRAAVLLLM
+335 GVVKFRAAVLFLM